1 MSIITRSLGSGYA
14 TAAEV
19 RAVSGLSST
28 TDISDADLN
37 ALIVSATLQFTRDV
51 SVRKQGAQLAVL
63 DTARTVFQL
72 PAGLVADVNADGDVD
87 GDDVTLRFL
96 KREDDGT
103 IATSDPGEITV
114 QDAFYGVIT
123 TENALP
129 EEYTAVADYSH
140 YLRPLEYEDAKRA
153 VRYLASHL
161 AYLRVKGPGKLTR
174 ADLSGIGRSDADD
187 GGRESAIYKHRSR
200 WLDMYRH
207 LVAAIVSRPV
217 F

>member
-1 MSIITRSLGSGYA
+1 MSIITRTLGNGYA

-37 ALIVSATLQFTRDV
+37 ALIVSATLHFIRQVT
-51 SVRKQGAQLAVL
+51 VRKQGAKLAIL
-63 DTARTVFQL
+63 DSDRKVFQL
-72 PAGLVADVNADGDVD
+72 PAGLVADTDADGDVD
-87 GDDVTLRFL
+87 GADLSLRFV
-96 KREDDGT
+96 KRDGDGK
-103 IATSDPGEITV
+103 IATTATGAVTV

-123 TENALP
+123 TANPIP
-129 EEYTAVADYSH
+129 EDYTAVADYSH

-153 VRYLASHL
+153 VRYL
-161 AYLRVKGPGKLTR
+161 T
-174 ADLSGIGRSDADD
+174 GIGRSDADD
-187 GGRESAIYKHRSR
+187 GGREAAVFKHRTR